1 MKKKSFLFEVL
12 EDLFIAWRNSIG
24 VMEKIWKN
32 GVGEKKEKAGK
43 SHGFPFLFKAQKCD
57 NNSLD
62 RVPRFS
68 ICAFPL
74 LPPQVGHY
82 SGKKGSF
89 EGASVM
95 ASNLSRKWWRD
106 SIRRKAVWKQFP
118 ETPSPHILREC
129 NWWLLFFR
137 FPIFHFPNCY
147 FPFL

>member
-1 MKKKSFLFEVL
+1 MHEKKFPIWSSWRPFYRLKKFNWSNGKNMKKWS
-12 EDLFIAWRNSIG
+12 RG
-24 VMEKIWKN
+24 
-32 GVGEKKEKAGK
+32 KKEKAGK
-43 SHGFPFLFKAQKCD
+43 SHGLPFLFKAQKCD

-74 LPPQVGHY
+74 PQVGHY

-118 ETPSPHILREC
+118 ETPSPHIVLREC